1 MPKARS
7 EGGITCATGIAMVTG
22 FGFHGV
28 GARVRDRLP
37 FWILGSEAPRRA
49 RTAAA
54 KRASRGLSD
63 VLARVL
69 G

>member
-7 EGGITCATGIAMVTG
+7 EGGITWATGIAMVNFLASTARARATG
-22 FGFHGV
+22 C
-28 GARVRDRLP
+28 P
-37 FWILGSEAPRRA
+37 FWILEASRRAA

>member
-37 FWILGSEAPRRA
+37 FWILGSEAPRRLL
-49 RTAAA
+49 AA